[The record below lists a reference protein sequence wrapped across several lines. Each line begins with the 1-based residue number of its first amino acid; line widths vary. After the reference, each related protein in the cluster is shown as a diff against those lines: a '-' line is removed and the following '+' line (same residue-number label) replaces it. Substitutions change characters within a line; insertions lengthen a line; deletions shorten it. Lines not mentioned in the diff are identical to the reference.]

1 MKRERIHDFIRSF
14 RREGGS
20 GILHNIESE
29 AREDGVPI
37 IREETRDL
45 LRILLEMKKPER
57 ILEVGTAIGFSSVFM
72 AEYTPDS
79 TLITTIENEPG
90 RYRRAEENIKRA
102 GMECRIRTLF
112 GDARDLLETL
122 EGSYDFVFMDA
133 AKGQYIHFLP
143 PIMKL
148 LASDGILV
156 SDNVLQDGD
165 LFESRYGI
173 RRRDHTIHH
182 RMREYLYA
190 LTHHDQL
197 DTVILECGDG
207 MSISVRTG
215 EGHSDLRMTSNEGAR
230 HKNKE
235 DDSL

>member
-1 MKRERIHDFIRSF
+1 MVNRERIHDFIRSF
-14 RREGGS
+14 RRESGS
-20 GILHNIESE
+20 EVLWEIGRE

-57 ILEVGTAIGFSSVFM
+57 ILEVGTAVGFSSVFM

-79 TLITTIENEPG
+79 TMITTIENEPE
-90 RYRRAEENIKRA
+90 RYRRAGVNIRRA
-102 GMECRIRTLF
+102 GMDRRIQTLF
-112 GDARDLLETL
+112 GDARDLLRTL
-122 EGSYDFVFMDA
+122 DGRYDFVFMDA

-143 PIMKL
+143 PIMDL
-148 LASDGILV
+148 LAADGILV

-165 LFESRYGI
+165 LFQSRYGI

-182 RMREYLYA
+182 RMREYLYT

-215 EGHSDLRMTSNEGAR
+215 
-230 HKNKE
+230 
-235 DDSL
+235 